1 MFNDGDL
8 FFEGFKIFHD
18 IEKKQFQMQGDVGE
32 SELNLYL
39 AELDLPGYY
48 KIISNVLLPIG
59 KNKTQIDTI
68 LIHEK
73 GIFCIEYKNLSGWI
87 FGSENQ
93 KQWTQCFRGGDK
105 YYFYNPVRQNQTHC
119 AALAKVLRTVPK
131 NIESIIV
138 FSENCE
144 LKKIN
149 CPNIAVL
156 QLDDLYNYLLYFF
169 GEKANRFTE
178 KNIDAVYKLLK
189 MYIPSREEQI
199 EHIERVRKYT
209 EGIECPKC
217 GSTLKPNHRIL
228 QNGKKRYFMGC
239 TNSECGFERDIT
251 YAELIKYGNDEER
264 QWAYEKLWEDI

>member
-18 IEKKQFQMQGDVGE
+18 IEKKQFQMQGDIGE
-32 SELNLYL
+32 SELNHYL
-39 AELDLPGYY
+39 EELDLPGYY

-68 LIHEK
+68 LMHEK

-93 KQWTQCFRGGDK
+93 NQWTQCFRGGDK
-105 YYFYNPVRQNQTHC
+105 YYFYNPVKQNKTHC

-131 NIESIIV
+131 NIESLIV

-144 LKKIN
+144 LKKVN
-149 CPNIAVL
+149 CPSIAVL
-156 QLDDLYNYLLYFF
+156 QLDDLYNYLLYVFD
-169 GEKANRFTE
+169 EKPNRFTE

-199 EHIERVRKYT
+199 EHIKRVRKYT

-217 GSTLKPNHRIL
+217 GSILKPNHRIL
-228 QNGKKRYFMGC
+228 QNGKKRFFMGC
-239 TNSECGFERDIT
+239 SNSECGFERDIT
-251 YAELIKYGNDEER
+251 YAELIKYGNAEER